1 MTVKLS
7 GFKTF
12 HQTAIVL
19 GPNDT
24 RGIDIQLAIGA
35 QTETV
40 LVTTSADIVQTETG
54 AREGRLSAA
63 QIDNLSII
71 GRSSLELLRILPGV
85 VAPDQSQLESVSFL
99 FGANQTQSY
108 AINGVRTSNNAVSL
122 DGSNLIDI
130 GAGGGVMVNV
140 NNDMVQEVTV
150 QRR

>member
-1 MTVKLS
+1 MV
-7 GFKTF
+7 
-12 HQTAIVL
+12 
-19 GPNDT
+19 
-24 RGIDIQLAIGA
+24 
-35 QTETV
+35 
-40 LVTTSADIVQTETG
+40 VTTSADIVQTETG

-71 GRSSLELLRILPGV
+71 GRGSLELLRILPGV

-99 FGANQTQSY
+99 FGANQTQSN

-130 GAGGGVMVNV
+130 GVNNGVMVNV

-150 QRR
+150 QSSNFNAEYRIGRHQHQCGHEGGKLRVSRDRLLVRA